1 MGLIILTNDDGY
13 DALGFQ
19 ALYNGLKKDFNVFVS
34 APRYQ
39 QSGASH
45 SLTLRRPIRVE
56 RLRDNFYVIDGTP
69 TDCVL
74 LAYHDLVKE
83 PIDMVV
89 AGINHG
95 PNMGSDVFYSGTV
108 AAALQAATLG
118 IKKAIAISLSSDT
131 FSDFSRAVEYTRNF
145 IKRINSQDWGA
156 IKGAKYESLGSLIL
170 NINIPDGIIKGEK
183 ITRMGRRI
191 YKDKVIKDSEKNGV
205 MYSVIDGVL
214 EYHIETDTDFEAVD
228 MGYVSITPLKLDL
241 TNYEAINGL
250 REIFMKMHFTP

>member
-1 MGLIILTNDDGY
+1 MGLILLTNDDGY

-19 ALYNGLKKDFNVFVS
+19 SLYKGLIKDFEVFVS
-34 APRYQ
+34 VPRHQ

-56 RLRDNFYVIDGTP
+56 KLRENFFIVDGTP

-74 LAYHDLVKE
+74 LAYHDLIKDK
-83 PIDMVV
+83 IDMVIS
-89 AGINHG
+89 GINHG

-118 IKKAIAISLSSDT
+118 IKNALAVSLAGDA
-131 FSDFSRAVEYTRNF
+131 FSDFTRAVNYTRNL
-145 IKRINSQDWGA
+145 IKRILSINSGDS
-156 IKGAKYESLGSLIL
+156 KLELKSEFLIL
-170 NINIPDGIIKGEK
+170 NVNIPQGGIKGER

-191 YKDKVIKDSEKNGV
+191 YKDKVIRDNEKNGV

-214 EYHIETDTDFEAVD
+214 DYKLDADTDFEAVE
-228 MGYVSITPLKLDL
+228 MGYVSLTPLKLDL
-241 TNYEAINGL
+241 TNYEAINEL
-250 REIFMKMHFTP
+250 TPIVKKMHFTP